1 MHVLTSKLWSMAPY
15 GRLRPVDKK
24 FRQREIFAGNR
35 PLGGFLQYGAPA
47 GGFILLTD
55 GSFISHHHN
64 RVLLP
69 PP

>member
-1 MHVLTSKLWSMAPY
+1 MAPY
-15 GRLRPVDKK
+15 DRLRPENKK
-24 FRQREIFAGNR
+24 FRQREILAGNR

-47 GGFILLTD
+47 GGIILLTD

-64 RVLLP
+64 RVSLP